1 VPPTP
6 GQPKKEPML
15 LRLAVG
21 LLDSQGRDMRLTSVK
36 DGASLHN
43 LTSADGDFTTTAVL
57 HVDKVCCRLRVNSL
71 SPCLCWV
78 QCFEVFYVRNTSFS
92 RWRLWE
98 CQAEQEFTFVDI
110 AEKPVPSLL
119 RNFSAP
125 VRLVS
130 DVTNDDL
137 FFLLAHDSDQFNR
150 YG

>member
-1 VPPTP
+1 
-6 GQPKKEPML
+6 
-15 LRLAVG
+15 
-21 LLDSQGRDMRLTSVK
+21 MRLTSVK

-57 HVDKVCCRLRVNSL
+57 QVDKVWFRLGLNFASLLAPLGTFRVVLWQEFWALRSGDY
-71 SPCLCWV
+71 SSIIS
-78 QCFEVFYVRNTSFS
+78 QCVSYALPISQRVIDTFS
-92 RWRLWE
+92 RCLLE
-98 CQAEQEFTFVDI
+98 FQAEQEFTFVEI

-150 YG
+150 